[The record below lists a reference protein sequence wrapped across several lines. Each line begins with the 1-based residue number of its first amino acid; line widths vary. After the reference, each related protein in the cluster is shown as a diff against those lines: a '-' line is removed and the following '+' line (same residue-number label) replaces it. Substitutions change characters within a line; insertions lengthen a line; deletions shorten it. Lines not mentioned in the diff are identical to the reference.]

1 GQLISGI
8 GGLGSLL
15 PFGVGPQQQMGQ
27 LTPQG
32 WFGNLVSSV
41 APTIGNQ
48 VGGTA
53 GQLISGIGGLGS
65 LLPFGVGPQQQMG
78 QLTPQGWFGNLVSS
92 VAPTIGN
99 QVGGTAGQII
109 SGLGSLGS
117 VLPFGVGPQQ
127 QMGQLAPQGW
137 FGNLVSNRAPTVGG
151 AVGGAPGQII
161 AGLGSIGALLPFG
174 VGPQQQMGQLTPQGW
189 FGNLVSNL
197 APTVGGA
204 VGGTPGQIISGLGS
218 LGSLLPFGVGPQ
230 QQMGQL
236 TPHGWLGNLVSS
248 LAPAIGN

>member
-92 VAPTIGN
+92 VAPTVGGA
-99 QVGGTAGQII
+99 VGGTPGQII

-117 VLPFGVGPQQ
+117 
-127 QMGQLAPQGW
+127 
-137 FGNLVSNRAPTVGG
+137 
-151 AVGGAPGQII
+151 
-161 AGLGSIGALLPFG
+161 LLPFG

-236 TPHGWLGNLVSS
+236 GSQQPMIADAGAAGWIPNLAN
-248 LAPAIGN
+248 LLPFAAGPQFGQMPRFYRDP